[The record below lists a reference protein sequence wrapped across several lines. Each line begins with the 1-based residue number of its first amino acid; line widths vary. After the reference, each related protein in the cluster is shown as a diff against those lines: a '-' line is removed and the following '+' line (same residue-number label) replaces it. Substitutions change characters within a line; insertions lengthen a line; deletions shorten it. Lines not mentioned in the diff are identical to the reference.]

1 MADSVCFAVETVEK
15 LIAFKAPT
23 TAARDC
29 WVDWICKSFEIPI
42 TQLTYKG
49 DYEFIILDSSLP
61 PKDSIVGKSQV
72 VLEKYLTYSVSD
84 LSAAFS
90 ILQQNNL
97 NQIKGLEF
105 KLLERNRAS
114 LTNSEVEQRL
124 KIRIQVLEVDIESFS
139 RCREAVLDLRAQ
151 LDEEHHKFES
161 MKQKADR
168 YYNKAVQ
175 SLTLQKSLKTELD
188 ISIEESHYLEKLV
201 LFKRKAGLS
210 SAKKA
215 KLDALKHGFVGQCC
229 LLDSLEPKAEL
240 GLYKKKL
247 ISVTQD
253 GCFLQMKSMSLFSPH
268 KTFLDLET
276 VHSVIE
282 GTESSELE
290 PFEGM
295 LYLTVMAESAVYVLA
310 VDPRFGFYFEALQ
323 ELFLD
328 SNDFIVPDFST
339 TNQEALEGTLHQL
352 KQQQVLVATYY
363 DHWKKTQRD
372 GICRAQP
379 ETCIDETKRVST
391 LAQIATVAFSGWSL
405 EDYLRFERQ
414 ELLKVEDSLNC
425 LLADLELP
433 NNS

>member
-1 MADSVCFAVETVEK
+1 MADSVCFTVETVEK

-29 WVDWICKSFEIPI
+29 WVNWICESFEIPLS
-42 TQLTYKG
+42 QLTYKG

-61 PKDSIVGKSQV
+61 LKESVVSKTQG
-72 VLEKYLTYSVSD
+72 VLEKYLPCTVSD
-84 LSAAFS
+84 LSASFS
-90 ILQQNNL
+90 ILQQSNL
-97 NQIKGLEF
+97 NKIKGLEF
-105 KLLERNRAS
+105 KLLEHNRAS
-114 LTNSEVEQRL
+114 LTNSEVRQRL
-124 KIRIQVLEVDIESFS
+124 EERIQVLEVDNESFS

-168 YYNKAVQ
+168 YYRKAVH
-175 SLTLQKSLKTELD
+175 SLTLQKNLKTELD
-188 ISIEESHYLEKLV
+188 IGFEESHYLDKLV
-201 LFKRKAGLS
+201 LFKRKAGLL

-215 KLDALKHGFVGQCC
+215 KLDALKHGFIGQCC
-229 LLDSLEPKAEL
+229 LLDSLEPKADL
-240 GLYKKKL
+240 GLYKKRL

-276 VHSVIE
+276 VHSVIV

-295 LYLTVMAESAVYVLA
+295 QYLTVMAESAVYVLA
-310 VDPRFGFYFEALQ
+310 VEPRFGFYFEALQ
-323 ELFLD
+323 EVLSD
-328 SNDFIVPDFST
+328 SNDSIAPDFST
-339 TNQEALEGTLHQL
+339 TSREALEGTLHQL
-352 KQQQVLVATYY
+352 KQQQVQVATYY
-363 DHWKKTQRD
+363 DHWKKTQRE

-379 ETCIDETKRVST
+379 ETCLEETKRVST

-405 EDYLRFERQ
+405 EDYLRFEKQ
-414 ELLKVEDSLNC
+414 ELHKVEDSLHC
-425 LLADLELP
+425 LLIH
-433 NNS
+433 NS